1 MVSLN
6 KNRASRQ
13 RTSELAARRRSSF
26 RTSSLELLE
35 SRIVLAYSIRA
46 TELSNLGAVIAS
58 STQSSPL
65 GPGNSFTAV
74 FSLPDIS
81 IVLVGNTS
89 NTGPGFTAHST
100 SINIDY
106 NGPTGANSDQAH
118 RGAGRQ
124 LHEPGRR
131 PGADQQQR
139 LAQHVGP

>member
-1 MVSLN
+1 M
-6 KNRASRQ
+6 
-13 RTSELAARRRSSF
+13 
-26 RTSSLELLE
+26 
-35 SRIVLAYSIRA
+35 
-46 TELSNLGAVIAS
+46 IAS

-106 NGPTGANSDQAH
+106 NGPTGANSDQLLIEVL
-118 RGAGRQ
+118 GDSYTN
-124 LHEPGRR
+124 
-131 PGADQQQR
+131 PGAARRDQQQR